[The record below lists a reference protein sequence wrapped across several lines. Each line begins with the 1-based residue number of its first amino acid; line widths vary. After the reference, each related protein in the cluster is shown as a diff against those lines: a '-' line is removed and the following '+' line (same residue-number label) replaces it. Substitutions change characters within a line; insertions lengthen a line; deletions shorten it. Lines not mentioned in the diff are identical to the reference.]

1 MSDQTPA
8 RFAFKG
14 KDLEVEFEGRA
25 DFVSAQI
32 EHFKSAFL
40 ARQAEALQAAAP
52 AAPASAPA
60 GGESKTASAEP
71 NLEDF
76 YKKAKSRVGRG
87 ALQETILIFAYFLR
101 TRRNKEEF
109 GIDNL
114 NACFSLVGV
123 APPKS
128 LANTLGIMKRNL
140 KFFQSGTRRGTYTL
154 TEKGLAYVK
163 RMAGE

>member
-25 DFVSAQI
+25 DFVTAQI
-32 EHFKSAFL
+32 EHFKAAFL
-40 ARQAEALQAAAP
+40 ARQQEALQAGGADAAAP
-52 AAPASAPA
+52 AGAAARPAD
-60 GGESKTASAEP
+60 GEPS
-71 NLEDF
+71 LEDF
-76 YKKAKSRVGRG
+76 YKRAKSRVGRG

-101 TRRNKEEF
+101 TRRHKEEF

-140 KFFQSGTRRGTYTL
+140 KFFQSGTRRGAYTL

-163 RMAGE
+163 RLAGE